1 MVWAV
6 VGGFVLLVL
15 GLVAFFFRSNG
26 GGDDGAGTRATDDG
40 FFVRGFPSG
49 SRIFWRA
56 RVNGTMRDGTAD
68 IAGGETFV
76 YTGGTPTDIAIKN
89 VGAAL
94 AGSVIGPVSS
104 GPPSS
109 DDDDGPFAGLPSAY

>member
-1 MVWAV
+1 MIWAV
-6 VGGFVLLVL
+6 VGGFVLLVV
-15 GLVAFFFRSNG
+15 GLAAFFLRSNG
-26 GGDDGAGTRATDDG
+26 NGGDRLRATDDG

-56 RVNGTMRDGTAD
+56 RVNGTMRDGTAELVGD
-68 IAGGETFV
+68 ETFV

-89 VGAAL
+89 LGGAL
-94 AGSVIGPVSS
+94 APVMGPVSS

-109 DDDDGPFAGLPSAY
+109 DDDGDSGFGGFPSAY